1 MSGAGTGTVLLLG
14 ATGLVG
20 AAALELLLADPR
32 WSAVR
37 ILVRRPPGQDRPR
50 LRVRV
55 LEDFANL
62 DAATAEFAVN
72 AVLCAVGTTIRA
84 AGSQAAFRA
93 VDHDIPVA
101 AAQLARAQ
109 GAAHFGLV
117 SSLGAD
123 PRSRVFYSR
132 VKGEVEEEVRR
143 LGPASIAILRPSL
156 LLGPRREF
164 RLGEALAKPLGF
176 LIPGRYRPVQ
186 AAAVAR
192 VLVDA
197 AMLRRPGVEV
207 IESVE
212 IRRRGGGT

>member
-20 AAALELLLADPR
+20 VAALELLLADPR

-72 AVLCAVGTTIRA
+72 AVLCAVGTTIQA

>member
-20 AAALELLLADPR
+20 VAALELLLADPR

-101 AAQLARAQ
+101 AARLARAQ